1 MATMT
6 AGDRTG
12 VGAVFQTDISQ
23 AREPFGALT
32 KADIQ
37 AAVTA
42 VDSWCDTNTASFN
55 SAIPLPAR
63 TALTT
68 AQKTRLLV
76 YVIRRRFETGV

>member
-1 MATMT
+1 MGAMT
-6 AGDRTG
+6 QPDRTG
-12 VGAVFQTDISQ
+12 VGAGFQTDVSQ
-23 AREPFGALT
+23 AREQFGALT

-42 VDSWCDTNTASFN
+42 VDTWCDTNTASFN

-63 TALTT
+63 TALTA

-76 YVIRRRFETGV
+76 YVIKRRFETGV